1 MQGAG
6 QDAGVIGIFGRVG
19 YMLEGFPK
27 LKNALHGALSRC
39 QTLEEQVGTLTES
52 LATTSSNLATTQEA
66 LAATQ
71 GSLRQAEEEVGVRVD
86 QMRIK
91 DQEIKRLGDGAGRRR
106 ETPRR
111 REPPLSAC
119 LPHYNTEYTYIT
131 LCPG

>member
-71 GSLRQAEEEVGVRVD
+71 GALRQAEEEVGVRVLLFCCCVFSN
-86 QMRIK
+86 MFSNYLHKKIYK
-91 DQEIKRLGDGAGRRR
+91 HIGCI
-106 ETPRR
+106 
-111 REPPLSAC
+111 C
-119 LPHYNTEYTYIT
+119 LTFHR
-131 LCPG
+131 